1 MLVMRETEKSGR
13 SLRACA
19 RRRHD
24 GYPFARTGNSA
35 HPVSR
40 AALYNL

>member
-19 RRRHD
+19 RRRHN
-24 GYPFARTGNSA
+24 GYPVRPNGKLGT
-35 HPVSR
+35 SR
-40 AALYNL
+40 FQGSSV